1 MGAERISYRIH
12 PRFSIAIKPRFCE
25 GLAMNSYLSEW
36 LNLILRWF
44 HLVAGISWIGSSFYF
59 MWLDKSLEAPKIAR
73 EGVDGALWM
82 CHSGGFYQVE
92 KRRLGPG
99 SMPEVLHWFKWEAAF
114 TWLSGI
120 TLLAVV
126 FYLSDSAYLIDPA
139 RSNLNHAQAS
149 AIGMGVLVTTW
160 FAYDLLWNSKIGKSQ
175 AALALALSLGL
186 MAAISWWLSDLFT
199 GRGAFLHVG
208 AMLGTIMV
216 LNVWARILPAQ
227 RKMIAA
233 TKDGR
238 TPDFNLGKA
247 AKRRSVHNSYMTLP
261 VLFIM
266 ISNHFPS
273 LYSGPW
279 NWAVLLL
286 MTFVGGGIRHMQIVG
301 TRRVAWMVIPIT
313 AALATVIW
321 VCAPKQS
328 PKISQSSGAKAP
340 KFAQVWSIIQ
350 ERCATCHSQN
360 PTDDTFTVAPAGM
373 MFDDPRQAKAFA
385 ARVKFRAV
393 ESHTM
398 PFGNKTNITEDERQ
412 ILGNWVDSGANI
424 NAASDV
430 VGTDGGKSSQ

>member
-1 MGAERISYRIH
+1 
-12 PRFSIAIKPRFCE
+12 
-25 GLAMNSYLSEW
+25 MNSYLSEW

-59 MWLDKSLEAPKIAR
+59 MWLDKSLEVPKIAR
-73 EGVDGALWM
+73 EGVEGELWM

-92 KRRLGPG
+92 KRHIGPG

-126 FYLSDSAYLIDPA
+126 YYLSDSAYLIDPA
-139 RSNLNHAQAS
+139 RSNLNHGQAS
-149 AIGMGVLVTTW
+149 AIGIAVLVVTW
-160 FAYDLLWNSKIGKSQ
+160 FVYDWLWNSKLGQIKPGVS
-175 AALALALSLGL
+175 LALCLG
-186 MAAISWWLSDLFT
+186 MTAAISWWLSELFT

-208 AMLGTIMV
+208 AMFGTIMV
-216 LNVWARILPAQ
+216 LNVWVRILPAQ
-227 RKMIAA
+227 QKMIDA
-233 TKDGR
+233 TKEGR
-238 TPDFNLGKA
+238 KPDFNLGKA

-273 LYSGPW
+273 TYSGPS

-301 TRRVAWMVIPIT
+301 TRRVSWMGIPIA

-321 VCAPKQS
+321 ICAPKQS
-328 PKISQSSGAKAP
+328 AHKIQTSQSGQFGHSGDISAP
-340 KFAQVWSIIQ
+340 KFSQVWSIIQ
-350 ERCATCHSQN
+350 ERCSTCHSQN
-360 PTDDTFTVAPAGM
+360 PTDETFTVAPAGM

-385 ARVKFRAV
+385 SRIKFRV
-393 ESHTM
+393 VDSHTM
-398 PFGNKTNITEDERQ
+398 PFGNKTNITENERQ
-412 ILGNWVDSGANI
+412 ILGRWVDSGANL
-424 NAASDV
+424 
-430 VGTDGGKSSQ
+430 DGDQLQ